1 MARLAAMYID
11 ACSKQ
16 HGTSKTRAGQTK
28 KRLAGVDGRQRQ
40 VRMPCG
46 VHNCMQQLDK
56 MFVRVCRALKK
67 RRRRRTIGSSS
78 SGCVSSSPSLPMI
91 AQVLL
96 G

>member
-1 MARLAAMYID
+1 
-11 ACSKQ
+11 
-16 HGTSKTRAGQTK
+16 
-28 KRLAGVDGRQRQ
+28 
-40 VRMPCG
+40 MPCG

-67 RRRRRTIGSSS
+67 RRRRRTIGSNS

-96 G
+96 GSAQGVQERCLEKSKKSMKRSPGVLQCDDICLVVTGA